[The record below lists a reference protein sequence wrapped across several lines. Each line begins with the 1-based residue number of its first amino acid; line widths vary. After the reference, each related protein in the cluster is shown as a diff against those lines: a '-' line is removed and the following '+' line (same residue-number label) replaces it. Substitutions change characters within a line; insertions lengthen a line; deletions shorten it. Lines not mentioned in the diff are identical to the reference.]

1 MDRRTFVGSVAG
13 GLVVWPLA
21 AAAQR
26 PGKAP
31 VVGVLNSAS
40 GPRSLTVD
48 SARQGLHDLGYID
61 GQTIL
66 LEVRFAGGKPEAFP
80 ALAADLV
87 RRRVDV
93 LLVSSP
99 AAVRAERDATST
111 IPIVAL
117 DLESDPVGA
126 GFVRS
131 FARPGGNMTGFF
143 LDQPGLTGKW
153 LELIRETV
161 PGTQRIAVL
170 RDTSTGP
177 WQLAAIKAAAEKLK
191 IDLQLLDMRSPEEL
205 NHVLE
210 IGVKN
215 GSQALVQLSSPL
227 FDGPGAARTADLT
240 AKYRL
245 PAISM
250 FRTFPDA
257 GGLMSYGPNRVEYY
271 KRVAIY
277 IDKIL
282 MGAKPADLPIE
293 QPTKFEL
300 IIKAKSAKA
309 LGLTI
314 PQTLLARADEII
326 P

>member
-13 GLVVWPLA
+13 GFVLWPLA
-21 AAAQR
+21 ATAQR
-26 PGKAP
+26 PGKMP
-31 VVGVLNSAS
+31 VVGIINTGV

-48 SARQGLHDLGYID
+48 TVRQGLHDLGYID
-61 GQTIL
+61 GQTIV

-87 RRRVDV
+87 QRRVDV
-93 LLVSSP
+93 LLVSGP
-99 AAVRAERDATST
+99 AAVRAARDATST

-126 GFVRS
+126 GFARS
-131 FARPGGNMTGFF
+131 FARPGGNMTGCF

-153 LELIRETV
+153 LELIREAV

-191 IDLQLLDMRSPEEL
+191 IDLQLLEIRSPEEL
-205 NHVLE
+205 NHALE
-210 IGVKN
+210 VVVKN

-227 FDGPGAARTADLT
+227 FDAPSAARTADLT

-250 FRTFPDA
+250 FRRFPDA
-257 GGLMSYGPNRVEYY
+257 GGLMSYGPSQLEYY
-271 KRVAIY
+271 KRLAIY

-282 MGAKPADLPIE
+282 MGAKPAELPIE

-300 IIKAKSAKA
+300 VINAKSAKA
-309 LGLTI
+309 LGITI
-314 PQTLLARADEII
+314 PKDMLLRADEVIQ
-326 P
+326 